1 MWQAARGSV
10 RNARTADP
18 DHGATNTVLDVE
30 VRDDRLSRA
39 AADTRLAAALRDW
52 LCELERDYGQAGV
65 QVFSERAGPLVEEL
79 ERRQAAPSLPDSP
92 DLTTEPSAPWWRS
105 WWLLVASLL
114 VLLAAGILLVVSRS
128 SPLWAR

>member
-92 DLTTEPSAPWWRS
+92 DLTTEAPWSR
-105 WWLLVASLL
+105 WLLVASLL

-128 SPLWAR
+128 SPLWGR